1 MQYGFSPPVSG
12 PLSTPDN
19 LARIA
24 VEGEAIGYDYAT
36 ISDHVVIPRD
46 IEAKYPYSDTGEF
59 PGRSRGDRHEQLT
72 AVAFV
77 AGKTSRLRLVTSVTV
92 VPHRPAVL
100 LAKML
105 ATIDVLSKGRL
116 TFGIGAGWMKE
127 EFEALGV
134 PPFPERGAV
143 TDEYLNACRELWT
156 KDDPRFEGRYVKF
169 ANILFEPK
177 PVQKPHPP
185 IWVGG
190 ESGPALR
197 RTARLGDG
205 WYPIG
210 TNPQHR
216 LDSMKRFHGRGRAAA
231 PTDPRGG
238 PRPGEN
244 GARLSRH
251 RLGQIAAGSCR
262 RRRAAAVLR
271 RDGGRHR
278 RSAGVPRFRRRL
290 CRFQFRR
297 RYRRRDDRRDA
308 ALSRGRARQS
318 LGKEQALLKLG
329 YKASAEQ
336 FGPRE
341 LLEFSCLAEAV
352 GFDSVFVSDHFQP
365 WKHTDG
371 HAPLS
376 FSWLGALGAS
386 TTRVQLG
393 TSVATPTFRYHPSV
407 VAQAFGT
414 FGAMFPGRVVLGV
427 GTGESLNEVPAT
439 GMEWP
444 GAKERRDRLREAVR

>member
-1 MQYGFSPPVSG
+1 MQFGFSPPVSG
-12 PLSTPDN
+12 PLSSPDT

-24 VEGEAIGYDYAT
+24 SEGEAIGYDYAT

-59 PGRSRGDRHEQLT
+59 PGRARGDRHEQLT
-72 AVAFV
+72 AVAFIG
-77 AGKTSRLRLVTSVTV
+77 GKTSRLRLVTSVTV

-116 TFGIGAGWMKE
+116 IFGIGAGWMRE

-143 TDEYLNACRELWT
+143 TDKYLSACRELWT
-156 KDDPRFEGRYVKF
+156 KDEPHFEGRYVKF

-216 LDSMKRFHGRGRAAA
+216 LDSMKRF
-231 PTDPRGG
+231 
-238 PRPGEN
+238 
-244 GARLSRH
+244 
-251 RLGQIAAGSCR
+251 AAGVER
-262 RRRAAAVLR
+262 LR
-271 RDGGRHR
+271 RLTREAGRDPSKIALAYRVTSSGKSLPARADDGER
-278 RSAGVPRFRRRL
+278 RLFSGETVDIVADLRAFREFGVSHVDFNFEGATADTMIANMRRFREEV
-290 CRFQFRR
+290 
-297 RYRRRDDRRDA
+297 
-308 ALSRGRARQS
+308 LS
-318 LGKEQALLKLG
+318 K
-329 YKASAEQ
+329 
-336 FGPRE
+336 
-341 LLEFSCLAEAV
+341 V
-352 GFDSVFVSDHFQP
+352 
-365 WKHTDG
+365 
-371 HAPLS
+371 
-376 FSWLGALGAS
+376 
-386 TTRVQLG
+386 
-393 TSVATPTFRYHPSV
+393 
-407 VAQAFGT
+407 
-414 FGAMFPGRVVLGV
+414 
-427 GTGESLNEVPAT
+427 
-439 GMEWP
+439 
-444 GAKERRDRLREAVR
+444 